1 MKEPNG
7 VIQPPIEDGVY
18 ANDEECIWTIQA
30 PPGYVIQ
37 LTWISF
43 NLEHHSRCESD
54 YVNIYENYT
63 SPHENIMATYDNYLF
78 YFFK

>member
-1 MKEPNG
+1 MKKPNG

-43 NLEHHSRCESD
+43 NLEYHSRCDSD

-63 SPHENIMATYDNYLF
+63 SPNENIMATYDNYLF
-78 YFFK
+78 YF

>member
-18 ANDEECIWTIQA
+18 ADDEECIWTIQA
-30 PPGYVIQ
+30 PLGHVIQ

-43 NLEHHSRCESD
+43 NLEYHSHCSND

-63 SPHENIMATYDNYLF
+63 SHNENIITTYDVTNLF
-78 YFFK
+78 YF